1 MPLVELAITDRVAT
15 LTLNN
20 PAERNTLTD
29 EMVGEILAAMDE
41 VEGDP
46 GVGAIVVTGAPP
58 AFCAG
63 ARLDNLLDAT
73 EEGLGR
79 IYEGFMRIARS
90 ELPTIAAVNGAAVGA
105 GMNLALGCDV
115 RLAARRAKFD
125 TRFLWLGIHPGG
137 GHTWMMR
144 RIVGPQATFAGAVF
158 GEVFDGA
165 EAERI
170 GLAHRCYDDDILLP
184 AAHEMAAR
192 AAAAPRQLVVE
203 IKRSINDMATI
214 SDHAEAVARELTP
227 QVWSTQQPYFL
238 ERVQQLKAQITT
250 KK

>member
-1 MPLVELAITDRVAT
+1 
-15 LTLNN
+15 
-20 PAERNTLTD
+20 
-29 EMVGEILAAMDE
+29 
-41 VEGDP
+41 
-46 GVGAIVVTGAPP
+46 
-58 AFCAG
+58 
-63 ARLDNLLDAT
+63 
-73 EEGLGR
+73 
-79 IYEGFMRIARS
+79 
-90 ELPTIAAVNGAAVGA
+90 
-105 GMNLALGCDV
+105 
-115 RLAARRAKFD
+115 
-125 TRFLWLGIHPGG
+125 
-137 GHTWMMR
+137 MMR
-144 RIVGPQATFAGAVF
+144 RIVGPKATFAGAVY